1 MYNILFRFFNEVDL
15 NILIANDVS
24 YCEDNAMKEGF
35 SVGHKKWFSCSML
48 RREQEFHNLSWELK
62 YRKERGVYKKNLFP
76 GYDFKYTKAKE
87 GNTEMKGTNGNYPYI
102 SDGGCLQHGHYF

>member
-1 MYNILFRFFNEVDL
+1 MDIQVYNKFHFLIYIQYTFRFFNEVDL

-35 SVGHKKWFSCSML
+35 SVGHKKWFSCSLL

-76 GYDFKYTKAKE
+76 GYDFKYTYQGQRRK
-87 GNTEMKGTNGNYPYI
+87 
-102 SDGGCLQHGHYF
+102 H